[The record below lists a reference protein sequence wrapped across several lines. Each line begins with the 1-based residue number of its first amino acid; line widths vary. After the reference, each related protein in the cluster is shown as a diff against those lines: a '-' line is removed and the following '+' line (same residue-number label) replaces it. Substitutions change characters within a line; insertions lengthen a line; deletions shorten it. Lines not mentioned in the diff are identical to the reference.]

1 MDSAIDNHQKIGKK
15 FFFEY
20 RREKAAIE
28 FRKALSIDPNNS
40 EVIGWLALSLALQEK
55 FDEEPKKEITT
66 KKKVEEQYEKNDI
79 RCVIVSCPDKLQ
91 VSEKGFSN
99 SIE

>member
-1 MDSAIDNHQKIGKK
+1 MGYSMNVKYLVRPLSESRVCDSI
-15 FFFEY
+15 FETWNI
-20 RREKAAIE
+20 IE
-28 FRKALSIDPNNS
+28 AL
-40 EVIGWLALSLALQEK
+40 
-55 FDEEPKKEITT
+55 
-66 KKKVEEQYEKNDI
+66 KKVEEQYEKNDI